1 MKRNVMNLSAATI
14 LPLRPADPAPMIVRF
29 PRQARSL
36 SHERARHGV
45 DALAL
50 GGRDAALG
58 QVRNRLLRMIVENE
72 RNRTN
77 GNRAS

>member
-1 MKRNVMNLSAATI
+1 MKRNVTSLSAATI
-14 LPLRPADPAPMIVRF
+14 LPLRPEDPKPTIVRF
-29 PRQARSL
+29 PRPLANL
-36 SHERARHGV
+36 PIERARHGV
-45 DALAL
+45 DALTLESRNTAI
-50 GGRDAALG
+50 G